1 MFDIHS
7 HILPHLDDGA
17 KTLEESMEIALYAVE
32 NGITN
37 MIATPHYD
45 REDPEFNQKVKQGV
59 KELNQALERNRIPLT
74 IHMGT
79 EAFLN
84 PETLMD
90 FEKKKILTL
99 NNSRY
104 VLVEFPLEY
113 QPPQVQELLYQ
124 IRLMGYTPI
133 IAHPERYRDVQ
144 RDPNVL
150 KGWEEQGNL
159 VQINATS
166 IVGVAGRSAQ
176 TTAKHLIRHNMVH
189 LIGSDTHSPRNR
201 RPRLKEAIR
210 MMEDWIKKEDVE
222 KIIGNNRRV
231 FENKEILMIDSI
243 KYPDAYNFLER
254 LKINFKK
261 K

>member
-1 MFDIHS
+1 MIDIHS
-7 HILPHLDDGA
+7 HILPGIDDGA
-17 KTLEESMEIALYAVE
+17 KTLHESIQIGRCAEK

-45 REDPEFNQKVKQGV
+45 REDPVFNEKVQRMV
-59 KELNQALERNRIPLT
+59 KELNRLLNEESIDLV
-74 IHMGT
+74 IHPGT

-133 IAHPERYRDVQ
+133 IAHPERYRDVH
-144 RDPNVL
+144 RDPNIV
-150 KGWEEQGNL
+150 KGWVEQGNL

-166 IVGVAGRSAQ
+166 VVGVAGRSAQ
-176 TTAKHLIRHNMVH
+176 TTAKHLIRHSMVH
-189 LIGSDTHSPRNR
+189 LIGSDAHSPRNR

-210 MMEDWIKKEDVE
+210 LMEGWVKKEDIE
-222 KIIGNNRRV
+222 KILENNRRV
-231 FENKEILMIDSI
+231 FENKEILMIDPI
-243 KYPDAYNFLER
+243 EYPFSYNFLER
-254 LKINFKK
+254 LKITLKK
-261 K
+261 S